1 VGEQNNTDAP
11 DDPKPEAAEAA
22 TAPAKKI
29 TISVPRMAPVTA
41 EPPKPLAQDKP
52 AQAAPARQAEDRQ
65 DISIEIKQ
73 VVQEY
78 PKPSGD
84 GVVRVLDGI
93 DLKLEGPGINMLL
106 GPSGCGK
113 STLLHLMGGVR
124 PLGVRSPTSGT
135 VLIDGELCTT
145 AHDDVLMVFQRYL
158 NRPDLTVQQNVAFP
172 FRFKLWKRKVGKAE
186 QDARVVEM
194 LEAVGLADKANHRP
208 SQLSGGQNQRV
219 ALARALVLRPRIL
232 LADEPFGALDAQIR
246 AEMQELL
253 IELIGKFPCQ
263 VVFVTHDIT
272 EALLLG
278 DRILVLSS
286 PPATIAADIPISQAR
301 PRSEAWLRGAQAMEL
316 SDRIIELL
324 RGAEGKGRG
333 SLRVTV

>member
-1 VGEQNNTDAP
+1 MGDENKPDAP
-11 DDPKPEAAEAA
+11 LEAPATLPEAPA
-22 TAPAKKI
+22 APAKKI
-29 TISVPRMAPVTA
+29 TISVPRMAPV
-41 EPPKPLAQDKP
+41 AQP
-52 AQAAPARQAEDRQ
+52 APAALVEEKPTGTPPVQDRQ
-65 DISIEIKQ
+65 DIRIEISQ
-73 VVQEY
+73 VIQEY
-78 PKPSGD
+78 ARPEGD

-93 DLKLEGPGINMLL
+93 DLELEGPGINMLL

-124 PLGVRSPTSGT
+124 PLGVKSPTSGT
-135 VLIDGELCTT
+135 VLIDDEPCHA

-158 NRPDLTVQQNVAFP
+158 NRPDLTVRENVGFP
-172 FRFKLWKRKVGKAE
+172 FRFKLWKRRVDKAE
-186 QDARVVEM
+186 QAARVDEM
-194 LEAVGLADKANHRP
+194 LEAVGLGDKASHRP

-253 IELIGKFPCQ
+253 IGLIDRFPCQ

-278 DRILVLSS
+278 DRVLVLSS
-286 PPATIAADIPISQAR
+286 PPARIAADIPITQAR
-301 PRSEAWLRGAQAMEL
+301 PRGEQWLRGAQAMEL
-316 SDRIIELL
+316 SDRIIALL
-324 RGAEGKGRG
+324 RGAEGKGQG
-333 SLRVTV
+333 QLRVTV